1 MAATAFDLRNPDT
14 IVRDLAEASRQLRR
28 SETVPGWILTLI
40 ADLADDIGNADVDD
54 AANMSPAAWSAIQ
67 SAALRTLGAARDEDP
82 RRQRRKMRLLVE
94 ELRFRLARLA
104 EDEPISD
111 ARPIKEVVRW
121 LDQTW
126 NVPQHA
132 KAELFEVSDRT
143 WQRWAS
149 ADETSEP
156 SGEHDRQVRLVARL
170 VNDLRFLLTANG
182 VIAWLQTPQPDLR
195 DHAPL
200 EVIRSGDLDRL
211 QDLLGIVARARSG
224 AAA

>member
-1 MAATAFDLRNPDT
+1 MAATAFDIRNPDT
-14 IVRDLAEASRQLRR
+14 IVQTLTEASRHLRR
-28 SETVPGWILTLI
+28 SETVPDWILTLV
-40 ADLADDIGNADVDD
+40 ADLGEDIGNADIDQ
-54 AANMSPAAWSAIQ
+54 APNISPGAWSAVQ
-67 SAALRTLGAARDEDP
+67 SAALRALAAAREEDP
-82 RRQRRKMRLLVE
+82 RRQRRKMRLLLE

-111 ARPIKEVVRW
+111 SRPIKDVVRW

-132 KAELFEVSDRT
+132 KAELFDISDRT

-156 SGEHDRQVRLVARL
+156 SGEQDRQVRLVARL

-182 VIAWLQTPQPDLR
+182 VIDWLQTAQPDLR

-200 EVIRSGDLDRL
+200 DVIRSGDIDRL
-211 QDLLGIVARARSG
+211 HGLLGIVSRARSG

>member
-1 MAATAFDLRNPDT
+1 MAATAFDIRNPET
-14 IVRDLAEASRQLRR
+14 IVQTLTEASRHLRR
-28 SETVPGWILTLI
+28 SETVPEWVLALV
-40 ADLADDIGNADVDD
+40 ADLGEDIGHADINE
-54 AANMSPAAWSAIQ
+54 APSISPAAWTTVQ
-67 SAALRTLGAARDEDP
+67 SAALRAMGALREDDP
-82 RRQRRKMRLLVE
+82 RAQRRKMRLLVE

-111 ARPIKEVVRW
+111 ARPIKDVVRW
-121 LDQTW
+121 LDRTW

-132 KAELFEVSDRT
+132 KAGLFDISDRT

-149 ADETSEP
+149 ADATSEP
-156 SGEHDRQVRLVARL
+156 SGEQDRQVRLVARV

-182 VIAWLQTPQPDLR
+182 VIDWLRTGQSELH

-200 EVIRSGDLDRL
+200 DVIRAGDIDGLHQL
-211 QDLLGIVARARSG
+211 FGIVSRARAG